1 MSLFRKVCVLFFLSL
16 SAVHAEVEELQRIDY
31 SGYFRSR
38 FWSFHSQN
46 YLENKFPAGKS
57 VHLYYPDL
65 FFRNRFSINV
75 NQRIKI
81 VTFMDIGSNYGFDG
95 FKLGDGTNYIKVAQ
109 LYGRFESIKDLFITI
124 GLQPFA
130 LPSGILLAAD
140 GSGAKVQRAFLNSNL
155 QISGA
160 MVFAYD
166 ESTASFSDTSDS
178 YPGSN
183 KRDDIGFF
191 NSQYTVP
198 NLARVSAYY
207 LVQADNY
214 TSGSSVDPFD
224 EDNKKTRLN
233 WFGTQLKLYLGNFL
247 LDSHLIANKG
257 SVTLHSY
264 SNNLEVQDR
273 YEIEAGFASVGLSY
287 SSLVYSLQLAVEGWS
302 GDPRDRYAKDSFQVI
317 KPSHTFSAL
326 TLDSSGGV
334 GLRSGGGSGYGYHLA
349 KVKFS
354 YFFPILLDTQFT
366 YALVRSN
373 RKLTYGND
381 TSSMIGHSA
390 DIYFSQEMPSKSR
403 LFGQWSGLWPAKGYR
418 SISNSYG
425 LKPIFEIM
433 LGVQVDF

>member
-1 MSLFRKVCVLFFLSL
+1 M
-16 SAVHAEVEELQRIDY
+16 
-31 SGYFRSR
+31 
-38 FWSFHSQN
+38 
-46 YLENKFPAGKS
+46 
-57 VHLYYPDL
+57 
-65 FFRNRFSINV
+65 
-75 NQRIKI
+75 
-81 VTFMDIGSNYGFDG
+81 
-95 FKLGDGTNYIKVAQ
+95 
-109 LYGRFESIKDLFITI
+109 YGRFESIKDLFITI

-257 SVTLHSY
+257 SVTSTHI
-264 SNNLEVQDR
+264 QITWR
-273 YEIEAGFASVGLSY
+273 FKTGM
-287 SSLVYSLQLAVEGWS
+287 
-302 GDPRDRYAKDSFQVI
+302 K
-317 KPSHTFSAL
+317 
-326 TLDSSGGV
+326 
-334 GLRSGGGSGYGYHLA
+334 
-349 KVKFS
+349 
-354 YFFPILLDTQFT
+354 
-366 YALVRSN
+366 
-373 RKLTYGND
+373 
-381 TSSMIGHSA
+381 
-390 DIYFSQEMPSKSR
+390 
-403 LFGQWSGLWPAKGYR
+403 
-418 SISNSYG
+418 
-425 LKPIFEIM
+425 
-433 LGVQVDF
+433 

>member
-1 MSLFRKVCVLFFLSL
+1 M
-16 SAVHAEVEELQRIDY
+16 
-31 SGYFRSR
+31 
-38 FWSFHSQN
+38 
-46 YLENKFPAGKS
+46 
-57 VHLYYPDL
+57 
-65 FFRNRFSINV
+65 
-75 NQRIKI
+75 
-81 VTFMDIGSNYGFDG
+81 
-95 FKLGDGTNYIKVAQ
+95 
-109 LYGRFESIKDLFITI
+109 
-124 GLQPFA
+124 
-130 LPSGILLAAD
+130 
-140 GSGAKVQRAFLNSNL
+140 
-155 QISGA
+155 
-160 MVFAYD
+160 
-166 ESTASFSDTSDS
+166 
-178 YPGSN
+178 
-183 KRDDIGFF
+183 
-191 NSQYTVP
+191 
-198 NLARVSAYY
+198 
-207 LVQADNY
+207 
-214 TSGSSVDPFD
+214 
-224 EDNKKTRLN
+224 
-233 WFGTQLKLYLGNFL
+233 
-247 LDSHLIANKG
+247 
-257 SVTLHSY
+257 
-264 SNNLEVQDR
+264 
-273 YEIEAGFASVGLSY
+273 SY